1 MLGYAVLSE
10 AEALEGVGEKD
21 EADPL
26 WIAAIVLMI
35 LGAIYAGKLAMMTT
49 SCCLKR
55 LQGMCAGA
63 VDDGGVGAISMS
75 PGPVQASGGTG
86 PVQDLSSGGA
96 GPVQASTSD
105 SVGASGPVQASTS
118 FGAQRDGP
126 VQALSSHGADGS
138 GPEQASSSSNGAAL
152 NGPVQALAA
161 SNGPE
166 QALAASNGPEQARA
180 ASNGPAQALAASNGP
195 EQALASSCTTAASSS
210 AAAVALSVA
219 AVAAS
224 ASDQQNPVQHAAE
237 VRDGRIFGGLHN
249 PWNLFQHEHRG
260 KGWSPAKMSSMYQKW
275 RRNQG

>member
-1 MLGYAVLSE
+1 MVLALCRPHIPEQASSASTGLEQALLAVLE
-10 AEALEGVGEKD
+10 TRARAAEQGVSVDSALRRRSQLVCDQMLNEMFS
-21 EADPL
+21 PSS
-26 WIAAIVLMI
+26 
-35 LGAIYAGKLAMMTT
+35 AG
-49 SCCLKR
+49 
-55 LQGMCAGA
+55 
-63 VDDGGVGAISMS
+63 
-75 PGPVQASGGTG
+75 
-86 PVQDLSSGGA
+86 
-96 GPVQASTSD
+96 
-105 SVGASGPVQASTS
+105 
-118 FGAQRDGP
+118 
-126 VQALSSHGADGS
+126 SH

-152 NGPVQALAA
+152 NGPV
-161 SNGPE
+161 

-224 ASDQQNPVQHAAE
+224 ASDQQNPVQHAAD

-275 RRNQG
+275 RGNPKDKMP